1 MQKDFGKW
9 MLSSQ
14 GVGYAIFSLAMQ
26 TAKKKR
32 LWFARINKVN
42 PQPDKLL
49 ISKTTCRFI

>member
-1 MQKDFGKW
+1 